1 MLAARRLPLHPSHT
15 RRRCEGAD
23 GCAHKAGRRFPPFCG
38 KPEAV
43 LSGAR
48 SNVSGLKAST
58 TEPIAKSRHI
68 LAEWVEE
75 CCHGMVC
82 SRSVLSEFEVEV
94 GLQPTRPRNSA
105 SLQARLHGA
114 GVPRHDAAH
123 GRSTPPHN
131 QPSYAPGVV
140 GAPRSRE
147 SQVCRQ
153 KEPLGRGA
161 ATAEQRIPRE
171 AVGRRCTVADIVAWR
186 ILADPV
192 HDLILVLADD
202 AIPLPV
208 WPICPGVPRDLEVLQ
223 GRPPWTRTRT
233 RRKPALSCVCWAY
246 KCRSGGS

>member
-15 RRRCEGAD
+15 RRRYKSAD
-23 GCAHKAGRRFPPFCG
+23 GRAHKPGRRFPPFGG

-48 SNVSGLKAST
+48 SNVGGLKEST
-58 TEPIAKSRHI
+58 TEPIARSRHI

-75 CCHGMVC
+75 CFHGMSC
-82 SRSVLSEFEVEV
+82 QRSVLSEPGVEADP
-94 GLQPTRPRNSA
+94 QPARPRSSA
-105 SLQARLHGA
+105 SLQVRLHGA

-131 QPSYAPGVV
+131 KPSYAPGVV

-147 SQVCRQ
+147 SPVCRQ
-153 KEPLGRGA
+153 KEPLGRGM
-161 ATAEQRIPRE
+161 ATAEQR
-171 AVGRRCTVADIVAWR
+171 AVGRRCIVADIVAWR

-192 HDLILVLADD
+192 HDLILVLAGD

-208 WPICPGVPRDLEVLQ
+208 RPICPSVPRDWEVCGVIRLGLVPVLVGNLPYLVFA
-223 GRPPWTRTRT
+223 GRTDVG
-233 RRKPALSCVCWAY
+233 PA
-246 KCRSGGS
+246 GH